1 MVVFIRTIAFINA
14 LSLVRFGQ
22 SAVVDNCPCG
32 YKTDGTSVYTEAIE
46 TDFTNILDVAT
57 LVVDWQIQEW
67 KINLKPSANV
77 PFNRVA
83 QTVNVIPGNVKG
95 LQMLVKPVNGLD
107 VGTSEIRTVRD
118 DIKYGSFRVSIQTT
132 TVNGT
137 CSAFFWVSIPSL
149 IQNAS

>member
-1 MVVFIRTIAFINA
+1 MVAFIRTIAFINA
-14 LSLVRFGQ
+14 LFLVNLGL

-32 YKTDGTSVYTEAIE
+32 YKTDETSVYTEAIE
-46 TDFTNILDVAT
+46 TDFTKILDVAT

-67 KINLKPSANV
+67 KINLNPSANV

-83 QTVNVIPGNVKG
+83 QAVNVVPGNSKG
-95 LQMLVKPVNGLD
+95 LQMLVKPVNRLD

-132 TVNGT
+132 TINGT
-137 CSAFFWVSIPSL
+137 CSAFFWVSILTLTSEC
-149 IQNAS
+149 